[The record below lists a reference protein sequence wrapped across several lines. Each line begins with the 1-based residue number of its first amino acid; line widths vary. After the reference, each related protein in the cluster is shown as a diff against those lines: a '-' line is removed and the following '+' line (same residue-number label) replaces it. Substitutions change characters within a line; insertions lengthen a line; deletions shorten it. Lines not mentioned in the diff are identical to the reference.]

1 MPCKGI
7 SSGRVYHTLS
17 RRCSMPY
24 ARFWGESGH
33 IALWTGKKIALPLI
47 ERGRFALTSL
57 LAAEVQGAQ
66 RPDH

>member
-1 MPCKGI
+1 
-7 SSGRVYHTLS
+7 
-17 RRCSMPY
+17 MPY